1 MTPFGEACWRV
12 DLSGMHEL
20 LEKLGY
26 GEDDV
31 VVTNEVHYIFE
42 KHISF
47 DTSQYLIMRKKI
59 LLQFSFQ
66 MWTGQMQENMDYK
79 KHGDAAFRAK
89 DFETAIE
96 FYTEVSF

>member
-1 MTPFGEACWRV
+1 M
-12 DLSGMHEL
+12 
-20 LEKLGY
+20 
-26 GEDDV
+26 
-31 VVTNEVHYIFE
+31 
-42 KHISF
+42 
-47 DTSQYLIMRKKI
+47 
-59 LLQFSFQ
+59 LQFSFQ